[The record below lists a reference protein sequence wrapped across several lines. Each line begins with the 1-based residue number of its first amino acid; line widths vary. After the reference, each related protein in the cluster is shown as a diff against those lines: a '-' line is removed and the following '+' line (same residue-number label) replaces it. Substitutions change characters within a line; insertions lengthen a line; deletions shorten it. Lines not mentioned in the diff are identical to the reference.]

1 MFFLP
6 TILVT
11 LSPIYKEPSMK
22 KIATIAFICCM
33 ASTFS
38 SLAQLTENFDGA
50 TFSLTPNSFYQNT
63 TTDDWQTSGPTPFA
77 TFRYHWDSG
86 SGYWRSG
93 SAYTNVTDTANGT
106 YTNIYGSITNGAEN
120 GTTYVTVKD
129 SAIIKMNSSA
139 LSLSGFFVTNTTF
152 AYKTMKNGNSF
163 SRKFGDTTGTHS
175 GLPQGTYP
183 DWFKLIVRPYRNGI
197 LLPDSMEHYLADFRP
212 AGTANDFI
220 QNNWQY
226 VNCTSLAISDSIMI
240 TMRSSDSGPFGINT
254 PAYFC
259 MDNFTVVNTVGL
271 QELQNVMNIA
281 VFPNPTFDNL
291 TLNYVS
297 KAETTLSIAIYDV
310 FGKENLTS
318 QMETTIGPN
327 RLTLET
333 VSLDA
338 GIYFIELKE
347 GGISKK
353 IKFVK
358 L

>member
-1 MFFLP
+1 
-6 TILVT
+6 
-11 LSPIYKEPSMK
+11 MK
-22 KIATIAFICCM
+22 KIATLAFICCM
-33 ASTFS
+33 ASTFT

-63 TTDDWQTSGPTPFA
+63 TTDDWQTSGSTPFA

-93 SAYTNVTDTANGT
+93 SAFTNVKDSVNGT
-106 YTNIYGSITNGAEN
+106 YTNIYGSITNGAFN
-120 GTTYVTVKD
+120 GSTYVTVKD
-129 SAIIKMNSSA
+129 SAIIKMNSNA

-152 AYKTMKNGNSF
+152 AYKTIKNGNGF

-183 DWFKLIVRPYRNGI
+183 DWFKLIVRPYRGGV
-197 LLPDSMEHYLADFRP
+197 LLTDSVEHYLADYRQ
-212 AGTANDFI
+212 AGTANDYI
-220 QNNWQY
+220 QKNWQY
-226 VNCTSLAISDSIMI
+226 VFCANLPISDSIVI
-240 TMRSSDSGPFGINT
+240 TMRSSDTGTYGINT

-281 VFPNPTFDNL
+281 VFPNPTNDNL
-291 TLNYVS
+291 TLNYVA
-297 KAETTLSIAIYDV
+297 KTETTLSIAVYDV
-310 FGKENLTS
+310 FGKESFTNQIATTS
-318 QMETTIGPN
+318 GPN
-327 RLTLET
+327 RFNIET
-333 VSLDA
+333 ASLDA

-347 GGISKK
+347 GGMSKK

>member
-1 MFFLP
+1 M
-6 TILVT
+6 
-11 LSPIYKEPSMK
+11 
-22 KIATIAFICCM
+22 CCM
-33 ASTFS
+33 ASTFT

-63 TTDDWQTSGPTPFA
+63 TTDDWQTSGSTPFA

-93 SAYTNVTDTANGT
+93 SAFTNVKDSVNGT
-106 YTNIYGSITNGAEN
+106 YTNIYGSIINGAFN
-120 GTTYVTVKD
+120 GSTYVTVKD
-129 SAIIKMNSSA
+129 SAIIKMNSNA

-152 AYKTMKNGNSF
+152 AYKTIKNGNGF

-183 DWFKLIVRPYRNGI
+183 DWFKLIVRPYRGGV
-197 LLPDSMEHYLADFRP
+197 LLTDSVEHYLADYRQ
-212 AGTANDFI
+212 AGTANDYI
-220 QNNWQY
+220 QKNWQY
-226 VNCTSLAISDSIMI
+226 VFCANLPISDSIVI
-240 TMRSSDSGPFGINT
+240 TMRSSDTGTYGINT

-281 VFPNPTFDNL
+281 VFPNPTNDNL
-291 TLNYVS
+291 TLNYVA
-297 KAETTLSIAIYDV
+297 KTETTLSIAIYDM
-310 FGKENLTS
+310 FGKESLTS
-318 QMETTIGPN
+318 QIETTTGPN
-327 RLTLET
+327 RLNLET
-333 VSLDA
+333 ASLDA
-338 GIYFIELKE
+338 GIYFIGLKE
-347 GGISKK
+347 GGMNKK

>member
-1 MFFLP
+1 
-6 TILVT
+6 
-11 LSPIYKEPSMK
+11 MK
-22 KIATIAFICCM
+22 KIATLAFICCM
-33 ASTFS
+33 ASTFT

-50 TFSLTPNSFYQNT
+50 TFSLTPNSFYKNT
-63 TTDDWQTSGPTPFA
+63 TTDDWQTSGSTPFA
-77 TFRYHWDSG
+77 TFRYHWDTAFG
-86 SGYWRSG
+86 GYWKSG
-93 SAYTNVTDTANGT
+93 SAFTNVKDTANGT
-106 YTNIYGSITNGAEN
+106 YTNLYGSITNGAFN
-120 GTTYVTVKD
+120 GSSYVTVKD
-129 SAIIKMNSSA
+129 SAIIKMNSNA

-152 AYKTMKNGNSF
+152 AYKSIKNGNSF

-183 DWFKLIVRPYRNGI
+183 DWFKLIVRPFRNGI
-197 LLPDSMEHYLADFRP
+197 LLNDSVEHYLADYRS

-226 VNCTSLAISDSIMI
+226 VFCANLPISDSILI
-240 TMRSSDSGPFGINT
+240 TMKSSDTGIYGINT

-271 QELQNVMNIA
+271 QELQNVMNISL
-281 VFPNPTFDNL
+281 FPNPTFDNL
-291 TLNYVS
+291 TLNYLA
-297 KAETTLSIAIYDV
+297 KTETTLSIAIYDV
-310 FGKENLTS
+310 FGKENLTT
-318 QMETTIGPN
+318 QIHATIGIN
-327 RLTLET
+327 RLNLET
-333 VSLDA
+333 ANLDA